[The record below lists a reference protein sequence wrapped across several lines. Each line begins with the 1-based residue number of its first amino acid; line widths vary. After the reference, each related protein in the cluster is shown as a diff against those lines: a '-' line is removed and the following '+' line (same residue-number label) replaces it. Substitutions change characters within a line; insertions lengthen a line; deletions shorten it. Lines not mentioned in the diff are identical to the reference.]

1 MLDRGCVELLYD
13 KYIMEVVI
21 EAEHHHHHHH
31 DCGLFGYL
39 VRKFKDKGEE
49 GIHCTCIIYLISL
62 YILVFKC
69 LFVNREEF
77 FQLFNWF
84 QLFSCGNCTRSAQVK
99 KWPFWKEV
107 VDGFN
112 YFSLISVNLFS
123 IQDHPCVYIEIN
135 KFKLFYWK

>member
-39 VRKFKDKGEE
+39 VRKFKGEE

-69 LFVNREEF
+69 LFVNREDF
-77 FQLFNWF
+77 F
-84 QLFSCGNCTRSAQVK
+84 
-99 KWPFWKEV
+99 
-107 VDGFN
+107 
-112 YFSLISVNLFS
+112 SV
-123 IQDHPCVYIEIN
+123 I
-135 KFKLFYWK
+135 